1 MSNTNTSHH
10 MDLAVKISAASTKAL
25 QNTIFNGGSSTSSKN
40 FKSPTSGYM
49 VGGWHHEFA
58 LPMEENDN
66 RMFFRFS
73 DAFSWY
79 LTLCHE
85 VLEDSDKS
93 EAFIGTW
100 VENDFI
106 IFDVSLNFDSLEEAM
121 EVAKS
126 KGERAIYDVAEGKTI
141 NL

>member
-1 MSNTNTSHH
+1 MK
-10 MDLAVKISAASTKAL
+10 LASKIAIASAKAL

-58 LPMEENDN
+58 VPMEENDN

-100 VENDFI
+100 VEGHFI
-106 IFDVSLNFDSLEEAM
+106 VFDVSMQFDSYEEAM
-121 EVAKS
+121 QVAKA
-126 KGERAIYDVAEGKTI
+126 KGERAIYDVAEGKEI
-141 NL
+141 KVQ